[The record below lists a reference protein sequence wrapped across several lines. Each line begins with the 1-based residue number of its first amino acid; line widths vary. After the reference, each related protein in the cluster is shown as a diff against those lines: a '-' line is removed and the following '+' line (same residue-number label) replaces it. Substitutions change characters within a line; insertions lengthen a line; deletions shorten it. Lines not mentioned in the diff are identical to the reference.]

1 MHPSVTPMIIATY
14 IAKWIL
20 QMKLTL
26 TSGCQGEYLG
36 RSSLMHPLQAERFLR
51 LVAEEVREIQSMSE
65 IEGGGGGCVE
75 GPEESL

>member
-1 MHPSVTPMIIATY
+1 MHPSVTPMIIAPY

-36 RSSLMHPLQAERFLR
+36 RSSLAHPLQAERFLR
-51 LVAEEVREIQSMSE
+51 LVAEVREIQSTRE
-65 IEGGGGGCVE
+65 IGGGGGGCVE